1 MKTIKNIGALFLSIL
16 ILGFT
21 PTLALA
27 SGGHARGS
35 GALSHSIG
43 SADQTLIFLAMLG
56 NIIVLSMVASE
67 VIRRRRE
74 QDSHG
79 TQQQ

>member
-1 MKTIKNIGALFLSIL
+1 MKTIKIIGALFLSTL
-16 ILGFT
+16 YLGVA
-21 PTLALA
+21 PSLAFA

-43 SADQTLIFLAMLG
+43 SPDQTLIFLAMLG
-56 NIIVLSMVASE
+56 NIIVLSMVAAE

-79 TQQQ
+79 TQQ